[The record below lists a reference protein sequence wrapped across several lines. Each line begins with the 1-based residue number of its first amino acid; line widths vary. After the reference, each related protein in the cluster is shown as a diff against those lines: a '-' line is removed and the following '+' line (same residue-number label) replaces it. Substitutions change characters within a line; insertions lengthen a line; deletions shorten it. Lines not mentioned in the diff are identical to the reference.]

1 MLANVSRNV
10 KYDSQNATLINVQCS
25 TMDIVVTIQI
35 SSQIFFLDL
44 EYSLQ
49 FGFHINFKSKFRLDF
64 CILTVIFLLYKHQVK
79 MLTRFSYDGS
89 MCGQMLRNVTQK
101 CHKCHIASHVPNTQ
115 C

>member
-35 SSQIFFLDL
+35 SSQFFFLDL

-89 MCGQMLRNVTQK
+89 MCGQMLRNVTRNLTNVTLL
-101 CHKCHIASHVPNTQ
+101 HM
-115 C
+115 